1 MVLLSLAGLREE
13 EGEHE
18 ASTPERLI
26 DPVHRFSH
34 GVLQSR

>member
-18 ASTPERLI
+18 AKAIANSL
-26 DPVHRFSH
+26 SW
-34 GVLQSR
+34 LKKSYSQ